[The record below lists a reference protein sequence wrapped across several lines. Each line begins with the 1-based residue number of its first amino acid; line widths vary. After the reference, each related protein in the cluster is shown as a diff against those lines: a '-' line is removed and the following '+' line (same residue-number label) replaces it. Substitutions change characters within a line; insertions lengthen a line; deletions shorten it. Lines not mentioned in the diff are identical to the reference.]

1 MQEIQKTTIA
11 VIVPVHNS
19 SEHLAAVLE
28 PLKSEL
34 RRGDELLVVDDR
46 SSDGSPDIACSLGV
60 RVIESSGR
68 PGAAGT
74 RNTGASAAESDWFL
88 FVDSDAVV
96 PSGWRSML
104 ADRIDEKADAVQA
117 VYSRESAGKNP
128 ATFYKNFYYFYTF
141 TRRIRKKYINGCGTF
156 FFAVSRDMFLKLGGF
171 DEKISGA
178 TVEDA
183 DFAARLIGAGGR
195 ILLARGIEVFHLRE
209 YTLRKLMHY
218 DWKMMIAKSLYLM
231 RRGREHG
238 TPSVSMASPGEMMPV
253 ITGAAGVW
261 GIPFGISILLLG
273 SSLGAWIALAGL
285 SVVVLGHLGF
295 WIASVKKGGMRG
307 FLAGLI
313 TYPDLLLVAPA
324 LACAAILAVSGRKY

>member
-1 MQEIQKTTIA
+1 MQEDQKPTIT

-19 SEHLAAVLE
+19 GEHLEEVLE
-28 PLKSEL
+28 PLKSGL
-34 RRGDELLVVDDR
+34 RQGDELIVVDDR
-46 SSDGSPDIACSLGV
+46 SSDDSPDIARSLGV

-74 RNTGASAAESDWFL
+74 RNTGAFSAETDWLL

-96 PSGWRSML
+96 PSGWRNML
-104 ADRIDEKADAVQA
+104 ADGIDEEADAVQA
-117 VYSRESAGKNP
+117 VYSRESAGKRP

-156 FFAVSRDMFLKLGGF
+156 FFAVSRDMFRKLGGF
-171 DEKISGA
+171 DERISGA

-183 DFAARLIGAGGR
+183 DFAARLTGAGGR
-195 ILLARGIEVFHLRE
+195 ILLAPGIEVFHLRE
-209 YTLRKLMHY
+209 YTLQNLMAY
-218 DWKMMIAKSLYLM
+218 DWKMMVAKSLYLM

-238 TPSVSMASPGEMMPV
+238 TPSVSMASPGEMMSV
-253 ITGAAGVW
+253 LTGAAGVW
-261 GIPFGISILLLG
+261 GIPLGILMLLLG

-285 SVVVLGHLGF
+285 AVVTSGHLGF
-295 WIASVKKGGMRG
+295 WVAAVKRGGMRG